1 MLFRR
6 GRRCIRELSGGR
18 GGGRMRLNR
27 ELSAWTR
34 LNLKQHNNIIT
45 NIICL
50 NYISHFTVGC
60 GDLLLLVSIHLGSPG
75 IVNKFALIH
84 SSSYLYTLDFYLRSI
99 ICIWYLLLF
108 LTVSDTLHRSLCLFR
123 NRYYGHPILIQ
134 KIRRQRLFKLT
145 NCVACITKLTF

>member
-6 GRRCIRELSGGR
+6 GKRCIRELSGGR

-60 GDLLLLVSIHLGSPG
+60 GDLLHLVSIHLGSPG

-99 ICIWYLLLF
+99 ICIWYLFLF
-108 LTVSDTLHRSLCLFR
+108 LTVSDTLHRSLCLFQT
-123 NRYYGHPILIQ
+123 GIMVILIQ

>member
-99 ICIWYLLLF
+99 ICIACSFYFWPSQTPYTVVYVCFKQVLWSSSSKRFAAKGYSNWQTVLL
-108 LTVSDTLHRSLCLFR
+108 V
-123 NRYYGHPILIQ
+123 
-134 KIRRQRLFKLT
+134 
-145 NCVACITKLTF
+145 

>member
-6 GRRCIRELSGGR
+6 GRRCIRELSG

-60 GDLLLLVSIHLGSPG
+60 GDLLLLVSILLGSPG

-108 LTVSDTLHRSLCLFR
+108 LTVSDTLHRSLCLFQT
-123 NRYYGHPILIQ
+123 GIMVILIQ
-134 KIRRQRLFKLT
+134 MIRRQRLFKLT